1 MVRRLASRPRLLLVL
16 TRAPNA
22 FSQQEELLKCDDEE
36 ELKSI
41 YHMLDRNRDGGFS
54 HAEIRLVFNEI
65 GGTHA
70 EITDEEIN
78 EMIWE
83 ADMSGDGEICYKEF
97 CKLLARVCNR
107 KIPPENRGGSPFEVT
122 LDNWLG
128 LQIVPLYTRIHPN
141 LRSCT

>member
-1 MVRRLASRPRLLLVL
+1 MNRLRSRVL
-16 TRAPNA
+16 TRARNP

-65 GGTHA
+65 GGEHA

-83 ADMSGDGEICYKEF
+83 ADMSGDGEICYREF
-97 CKLLARVCNR
+97 KTMAEELGMIKPEHQAFRRSNGRSADDEEGAGTEKCNT
-107 KIPPENRGGSPFEVT
+107 EAYEGA
-122 LDNWLG
+122 
-128 LQIVPLYTRIHPN
+128 
-141 LRSCT
+141 

>member
-1 MVRRLASRPRLLLVL
+1 ML
-16 TRAPNA
+16 TRARNP

-65 GGTHA
+65 GGEHA

-83 ADMSGDGEICYKEF
+83 ADMSGDGEICYREF
-97 CKLLARVCNR
+97 KTMAEELGMIKPEHQALRHSHARSADD
-107 KIPPENRGGSPFEVT
+107 EEDAS
-122 LDNWLG
+122 
-128 LQIVPLYTRIHPN
+128 
-141 LRSCT
+141 

>member
-1 MVRRLASRPRLLLVL
+1 MNRLRSRVL
-16 TRAPNA
+16 TRARNP

-65 GGTHA
+65 GGEHA

-83 ADMSGDGEICYKEF
+83 ADMSGDGEICYREF
-97 CKLLARVCNR
+97 KTMAEELGMIKPEHQALRHSHARSADD
-107 KIPPENRGGSPFEVT
+107 EEDAS
-122 LDNWLG
+122 
-128 LQIVPLYTRIHPN
+128 
-141 LRSCT
+141 

>member
-97 CKLLARVCNR
+97 KSMAEELGMIKPEHQALRHSHARSADD
-107 KIPPENRGGSPFEVT
+107 EEDAS
-122 LDNWLG
+122 
-128 LQIVPLYTRIHPN
+128 
-141 LRSCT
+141 